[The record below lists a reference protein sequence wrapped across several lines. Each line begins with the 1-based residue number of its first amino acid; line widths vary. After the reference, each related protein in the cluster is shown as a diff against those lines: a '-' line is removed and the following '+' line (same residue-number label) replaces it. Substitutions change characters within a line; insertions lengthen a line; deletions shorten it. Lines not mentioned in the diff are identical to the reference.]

1 MASND
6 QGMGLHLRSGYDTWE
21 EEEAERRHKL
31 RKRALWGTLV
41 VLTLALLYAVWQVYP
56 TLQQQ
61 GLLPARLASLPFQL
75 ASVTDTLAAASKR
88 ADATDA
94 KVNQLASAWDA
105 TRGRFAT
112 LESRVSSNLQAA
124 SKETRTFVN
133 QIQRRIEVALEKRL
147 QVLQARVSRVE
158 AGQEAAQA
166 RVAKLEQELA
176 TAREENARQ
185 LALLQQDRERTLNR
199 ADRLDE
205 QLTSLDQQMKGD
217 KSELAAVRTQIER
230 RRVEFEAGTNHTREL
245 APGVTLQVSN
255 TNVNQQRFDGWVFL
269 MPDRRTVWVHGQGL
283 QQPLVFYSQG
293 DSRPRELVITRV
305 TKYSII
311 GYVLLPESRA

>member
-6 QGMGLHLRSGYDTWE
+6 QEVGLHLGSAYDTWE
-21 EEEAERRHKL
+21 KEEAEQRHKL
-31 RKRALWGTLV
+31 RIRAVWGTLAV
-41 VLTLALLYAVWQVYP
+41 VALALLYAAWRAYP
-56 TLQQQ
+56 ILQPQS
-61 GLLPARLASLPFQL
+61 LLPARLASLPFQL

-112 LESRVSSNLQAA
+112 LESQVSSNLQAA
-124 SKETRTFVN
+124 SKETRSLVN

-147 QVLQARVSRVE
+147 QVLQTRVSRVE

-176 TAREENARQ
+176 AAREENALQ

-199 ADRLDE
+199 VDE
-205 QLTSLDQQMKGD
+205 QLASLDQQVKGG
-217 KSELAAVRTQIER
+217 KSELAAVQTQIEH
-230 RRVEFEAGTNHTREL
+230 RRVEFEAGANHTREL
-245 APGVTLQVSN
+245 APGVTLQVSR

-269 MPDRRTVWVHGQGL
+269 MPDRRTMWVRGQGL
-283 QQPLVFYSQG
+283 QQPLVFYSRE

-305 TKYSII
+305 TKYSVI
-311 GYVLLPESRA
+311 GYVLLPESRS